1 MYQNG
6 HLGIL
11 ILLFCYFQIMNK
23 RIEDEVKKRDMKTIM
38 ELDQKVMDQ
47 QVTLEKAGVPGF
59 FVTNNP
65 AEIRLQ
71 IYLLEFI
78 NRLRNTELPT

>member
-1 MYQNG
+1 
-6 HLGIL
+6 
-11 ILLFCYFQIMNK
+11 MNK
-23 RIEDEVKKRDMKTIM
+23 RIEEESKKKDIKTIM

-59 FVTNNP
+59 YVTNNP

-78 NRLRNTELPT
+78 VRLRNTELPT